1 MQKESFEVEAE
12 QEGERLDKFL
22 SIIYPD
28 FSRAFFQKLI
38 KNNQVA
44 VNDKVQKA
52 SYCVKIDDSRR
63 RRALEVLERASLR
76 TGKIYLLEADGA
88 LREVTE

>member
-1 MQKESFEVEAE
+1 MQRYCLIMCRSLTNAQRSAQVL
-12 QEGERLDKFL
+12 ERAGITATVRKAPQ
-22 SIIYPD
+22 SI
-28 FSRAFFQKLI
+28 SG
-38 KNNQVA
+38 
-44 VNDKVQKA
+44 
-52 SYCVKIDDSRR
+52 DDSRR

>member
-1 MQKESFEVEAE
+1 MQRYCLIMCRSLTNARRSAQVLERAGITATVRKAPQSISG
-12 QEGERLDKFL
+12 EGC
-22 SIIYPD
+22 
-28 FSRAFFQKLI
+28 
-38 KNNQVA
+38 
-44 VNDKVQKA
+44 